1 MGIFQFVFWTGLLG
15 TSIGFYN
22 MAMVCIGFVRPG
34 GILGTNALCRARS
47 ASKCILSFDLSAL
60 LVGSLSNRLWY
71 LPIVSPVL

>member
-34 GILGTNALCRARS
+34 GDFG
-47 ASKCILSFDLSAL
+47 
-60 LVGSLSNRLWY
+60 Y
-71 LPIVSPVL
+71 

>member
-34 GILGTNALCRARS
+34 GFWVLTRS
-47 ASKCILSFDLSAL
+47 
-60 LVGSLSNRLWY
+60 VGQEAPVN
-71 LPIVSPVL
+71 VS